1 MVIRVLVHGALGKMG
16 REIINGLSSDPDFAV
31 VGAVDKKAASNALPL
46 PDGKSEIPLSSN
58 LESVIALCQ
67 PQVMVDFSIAEAT
80 RAALPVAAGKGIN
93 LVVGTTGLG
102 EKDLE
107 EIGMLCQK
115 NHIGAVVSS
124 NFSLGAVIMMH
135 LSRIAAKYFDYAEI
149 IEMHHEQKA
158 DAPSGTSISTAQA
171 MLKARGKPF
180 SNTTIKKET
189 VPGTR
194 GGQLEGIALHS
205 LRMPGLMAHQ
215 EVILGEPGETLRIRH
230 DTITRECYLPG
241 IKKAA
246 KEVLHRQGLTVGLD
260 ALLGL

>member
-1 MVIRVLVHGALGKMG
+1 MAIRVLVHGALGKMG
-16 REIINGLSSDPDFAV
+16 REIISGLSSDMDFTV
-31 VGAVDKKAASNALPL
+31 VGAVDKNAVSNTLPL
-46 PDGKSEIPLSSN
+46 PDGKSAIPLSPD
-58 LESVIALCQ
+58 LASVIALSR

-80 RAALPVAAGKGIN
+80 RAAAPIAAGKGTNMVI
-93 LVVGTTGLG
+93 GTTGLSD
-102 EKDLE
+102 KDLE
-107 EIGMLCQK
+107 EIRRLCQE
-115 NHIGAVVSS
+115 NRVGAVVSS
-124 NFSLGAVIMMH
+124 NFSLGAVMMIH
-135 LSRIAAKYFDYAEI
+135 LSKIAARYFDYAEI

-180 SNTTIKKET
+180 LNAVIKKET

-194 GGQLEGIALHS
+194 GGQIEGIALHS

-215 EVILGEPGETLRIRH
+215 EVVLGETGETLRIRH

-241 IKKAA
+241 IKRAA
-246 KEVLHRQGLTVGLD
+246 KEVIQRQGLTVGLD

>member
-1 MVIRVLVHGALGKMG
+1 MAIKVLVHGALGKMG
-16 REIINGLSSDPDFAV
+16 REIIKGLSSDLDFTV
-31 VGAVDKKAASNALPL
+31 VGGVDKKAAEDYLSIS
-46 PDGKSEIPLSSN
+46 DGSPVPLSTS
-58 LESVIALCQ
+58 LDLVLTKCQ
-67 PQVMVDFSIAEAT
+67 PQVMVDFSIAEAA
-80 RAALPVAAGKGIN
+80 RAAVSVAAEKGIN
-93 LVVGTTGLG
+93 LVIGTTGLN

-107 EIGMLCQK
+107 EIGRLCQK

-124 NFSLGAVIMMH
+124 NFTVGAALMVH
-135 LSRIAAKYFDYAEI
+135 LAKIAAKYFDYAEI

-171 MLKARGKPF
+171 MLKTRGKPF
-180 SNTTIKKET
+180 INIDIKKET
-189 VPGTR
+189 LAGTR

-230 DTITRECYLPG
+230 DTINRECYLPG
-241 IKKAA
+241 IKRAI
-246 KEVLHRQGLTVGLD
+246 KEVVNRQGIIIGLD